1 MPKAGW
7 IGAIH
12 PCPSCSLQ
20 LAALRRA
27 LRSSQEGMQ
36 EPGAGDWGMQSD
48 GDGVRAR
55 AWDHVEKVG
64 QKGCAGCPG
73 NMRRKMLHLRE
84 EKRELQERLCGL
96 ELQMRSVLRQRQEAL
111 GQLRAVLRKER
122 MAALQQL
129 QESLEKVNGAVCQE
143 NCHLQELAAPGALKE
158 PPAPARALR
167 DAEINSAS
175 SLSPSTVPGLQQHQ
189 RGVPGVLHH
198 IQRCLW
204 ELQVNDFSVLGAEL
218 GTTASEER
226 FLMPHLAVPAS
237 PNGNKLTATIR
248 TRDEA
253 WRRKPKESFSVCEG
267 GNENFVQY

>member
-1 MPKAGW
+1 
-7 IGAIH
+7 
-12 PCPSCSLQ
+12 
-20 LAALRRA
+20 
-27 LRSSQEGMQ
+27 
-36 EPGAGDWGMQSD
+36 
-48 GDGVRAR
+48 
-55 AWDHVEKVG
+55 
-64 QKGCAGCPG
+64 
-73 NMRRKMLHLRE
+73 MLHLRE

-111 GQLRAVLRKER
+111 GQLRAVLWKER
-122 MAALQQL
+122 TAALQQL
-129 QESLEKVNGAVCQE
+129 QESLEKVNGAICQE

-158 PPAPARALR
+158 PPTPARALR
-167 DAEINSAS
+167 DAEI
-175 SLSPSTVPGLQQHQ
+175 TVPGLQQHQ

-198 IQRCLW
+198 IQRCLR

-226 FLMPHLAVPAS
+226 FLMPPLAVPPS

-253 WRRKPKESFSVCEG
+253 WRRKPKESFSACEG